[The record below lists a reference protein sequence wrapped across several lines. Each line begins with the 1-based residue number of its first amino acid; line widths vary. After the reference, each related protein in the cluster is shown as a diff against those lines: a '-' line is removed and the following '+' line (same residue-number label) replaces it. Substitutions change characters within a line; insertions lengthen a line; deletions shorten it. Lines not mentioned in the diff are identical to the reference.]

1 MDAFKKFPKK
11 GLTHPLAVIGEP
23 ASIGGNQFQAAFD
36 DSDMFVTRHLYGDD
50 DEVTTEATCLKSA
63 LSNKPRIGETLTRIE
78 ISKTYVITEVQVDV
92 ESYRLTMREKD
103 A

>member
-1 MDAFKKFPKK
+1 MSLFDKFIENGMIDA
-11 GLTHPLAVIGEP
+11 LSELGEP
-23 ASIGGNQFQAAFD
+23 ASIGGNQFLASFD